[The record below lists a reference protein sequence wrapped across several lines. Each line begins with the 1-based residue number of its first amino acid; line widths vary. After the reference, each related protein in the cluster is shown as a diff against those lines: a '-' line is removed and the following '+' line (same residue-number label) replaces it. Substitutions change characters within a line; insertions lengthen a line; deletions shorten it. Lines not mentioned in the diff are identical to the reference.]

1 MEEIKNRIL
10 EALYSLP
17 AILIG
22 LSFHE
27 WGHAYAAYKRG
38 DPTARNLGRM
48 TVNPLAH
55 IDPVGFLSL
64 LILGFGWAK
73 PVPVSTRNFKSP
85 KKDELIVS
93 LAGVTVNL
101 ILGVIFLILY
111 VIFGFLPWYSDIV
124 SIMLQYCFM
133 INFGLM
139 VFNLLPI
146 PPLDGY
152 HVVQCLFMNQRT
164 YRFFNFVEKYSYVI
178 LIGVLL
184 LNSRTGLLNALQAYF
199 SLLPLKG
206 RKIRLFF
213 FGQVSV
219 QSYQL
224 GKTVMDSVPVVQ
236 LFVLIIPICKV
247 NSLAVTV
254 YKTAAAVQIGMGVTA
269 DTIFVFQK
277 LYGGLRTGLRLI
289 ESIDAELSLAEPAA
303 PA

>member
-1 MEEIKNRIL
+1 M
-10 EALYSLP
+10 
-17 AILIG
+17 
-22 LSFHE
+22 
-27 WGHAYAAYKRG
+27 
-38 DPTARNLGRM
+38 
-48 TVNPLAH
+48 
-55 IDPVGFLSL
+55 
-64 LILGFGWAK
+64 
-73 PVPVSTRNFKSP
+73 PVSTRNFKSP

-184 LNSRTGLLNALQAYF
+184 LNSRTGFLNALVELVMKPFIA
-199 SLLPLKG
+199 LIGLVVN
-206 RKIRLFF
+206 LF
-213 FGQVSV
+213 
-219 QSYQL
+219 
-224 GKTVMDSVPVVQ
+224 
-236 LFVLIIPICKV
+236 
-247 NSLAVTV
+247 
-254 YKTAAAVQIGMGVTA
+254 
-269 DTIFVFQK
+269 
-277 LYGGLRTGLRLI
+277 
-289 ESIDAELSLAEPAA
+289 
-303 PA
+303 

>member
-1 MEEIKNRIL
+1 
-10 EALYSLP
+10 
-17 AILIG
+17 
-22 LSFHE
+22 
-27 WGHAYAAYKRG
+27 
-38 DPTARNLGRM
+38 M

-184 LNSRTGLLNALQAYF
+184 LNSRTGLLNALVK
-199 SLLPLKG
+199 L
-206 RKIRLFF
+206 
-213 FGQVSV
+213 
-219 QSYQL
+219 
-224 GKTVMDSVPVVQ
+224 VMMP
-236 LFVLIIPICKV
+236 FI
-247 NSLAVTV
+247 A
-254 YKTAAAVQIGMGVTA
+254 
-269 DTIFVFQK
+269 
-277 LYGGLRTGLRLI
+277 LI
-289 ESIDAELSLAEPAA
+289 ELVVNLF
-303 PA
+303 